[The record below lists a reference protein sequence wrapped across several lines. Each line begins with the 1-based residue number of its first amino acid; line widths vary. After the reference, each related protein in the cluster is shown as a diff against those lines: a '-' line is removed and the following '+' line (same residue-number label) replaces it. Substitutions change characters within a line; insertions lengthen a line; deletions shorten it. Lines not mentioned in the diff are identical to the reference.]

1 MNLNDSHYIYI
12 IYIISNYYYNLHHLK
27 EVIEIIA
34 LADITDNMTK
44 MGTDLVLQT
53 SEDQKQKARE
63 FLSLSV
69 AVVLGFNIGG
79 GNRRDKL
86 SSGNKIIKL
95 HM

>member
-1 MNLNDSHYIYI
+1 M
-12 IYIISNYYYNLHHLK
+12 K

-34 LADITDNMTK
+34 LGDITDNMTK

-95 HM
+95 HSIKQYMYLYIQLSSCLLLFHVQCI

>member
-1 MNLNDSHYIYI
+1 M
-12 IYIISNYYYNLHHLK
+12 HHLK

-34 LADITDNMTK
+34 LGDITDNMTK

-86 SSGNKIIKL
+86 SSGNKIIKIT
-95 HM
+95 